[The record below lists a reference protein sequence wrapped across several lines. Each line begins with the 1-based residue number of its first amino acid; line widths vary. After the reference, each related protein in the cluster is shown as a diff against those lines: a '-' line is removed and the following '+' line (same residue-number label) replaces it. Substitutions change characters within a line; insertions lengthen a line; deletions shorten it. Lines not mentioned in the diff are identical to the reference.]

1 MNGIKVLVMKD
12 HGALRYSFYC
22 VRTQLEGITELGNGS
37 SPDTEFSGTLNL
49 DFPASRAV
57 RYKYLLFKPFL

>member
-49 DFPASRAV
+49 DS
-57 RYKYLLFKPFL
+57 